1 MKPYPLRPAITRHSS
16 LLTSATSWMDA
27 RRQRIQRQKV
37 EKGTVPQVNHGG
49 NAMTFSTLDIADS
62 LIFNI

>member
-1 MKPYPLRPAITRHSS
+1 MKPHLLHPAATGHSS

-27 RRQRIQRQKV
+27 RRLKIQMQKV